1 MAKRIPVPR
10 LSPDERK
17 KDFKEITS
25 VVRPQAAVGEANR
38 CILCNDPP
46 CNQGCPAGV
55 DVKGFI
61 RALRS
66 QNFRSGIRIIR
77 EKNILGGVCARVCP
91 QEALCEKSCSSSDL
105 AEPIA
110 IGELQRFL
118 MDTEVKQGF
127 KSLPVEPSNGKKVAV
142 IGAGP
147 SGLAAASRLACRGY
161 EVVIFEKEE
170 RPGGLLRY
178 GIPPYRLPREILDGE
193 IELVARHGVSIQTG
207 IRVES
212 PGTLLGNGFEAVF
225 LATGLQ
231 KDQHLPIP
239 GRETEGI
246 LTWRDFLREAYEKLL
261 EGNRSLQ
268 YAGKKVAVIG
278 GGNVALDCASVALR
292 LGAEVSILY
301 RRSRSEMPAWEEE
314 IADAEEVGVSFVFLC
329 QPKRFVA
336 ENGRLSAVEC
346 LKTSL
351 GEPDASGRLSFRAL
365 EGSEFQVPSDFAIE
379 ALGQV
384 PDGLFSEIRQDGTG
398 HILADENGMTSARGI
413 FAGGDLVNGG
423 KTVVQ
428 AVADGCRAAEG
439 IDQFLGGGRVIL

>member
-25 VVRPQAAVGEANR
+25 VIRPQAAVGEANR

-118 MDTEVKQGF
+118 MDTEIKQGL
-127 KSLPVEPSNGKKVAV
+127 KALPIENSRGKKVAV
-142 IGAGP
+142 VGAGP
-147 SGLAAASRLACRGY
+147 SGMAAAGRLACRGY

-193 IELVARHGVSIQTG
+193 IELVARHGVSFKTG
-207 IRVES
+207 VRMDS
-212 PGTLLGNGFEAVF
+212 PEALLKDGFEAVF
-225 LATGLQ
+225 LATGLEN
-231 KDQHLPIP
+231 DQRLSIP
-239 GRETEGI
+239 GREAEGI
-246 LTWRDFLREAYEKLL
+246 LTWRNFLREAYENLL
-261 EGNRSLQ
+261 AGDRPLQ
-268 YAGKKVAVIG
+268 YTGKKVAVIG

-314 IADAEEVGVSFVFLC
+314 IADAGEVGVHFVFLV

-336 ENGRLSAVEC
+336 EGGRLATVEC

-351 GEPDASGRLSFRAL
+351 GEPDASGRLGFHVI
-365 EGSEFQVPSDFAIE
+365 EGSEFQIPADFAIE
-379 ALGQV
+379 ALGQA
-384 PDGLFSEIRQDGTG
+384 PDGLFAEIRRDEKGL
-398 HILADENGMTSARGI
+398 ILVEENKMTSARGV

-439 IDQFLGGGRVIL
+439 IDKFLGGGREA